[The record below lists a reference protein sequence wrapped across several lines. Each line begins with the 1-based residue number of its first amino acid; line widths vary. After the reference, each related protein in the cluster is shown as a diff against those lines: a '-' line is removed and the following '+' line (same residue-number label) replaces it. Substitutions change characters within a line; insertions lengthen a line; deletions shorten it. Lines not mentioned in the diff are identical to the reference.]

1 MIPRTARVLR
11 AAGVAAGLNF
21 AVVGVARAQDPV
33 DLGQLAGFIQW
44 GGVAASVVVFALA
57 LVLLRGLSHLS
68 ASLCQRFVSRRPTI
82 QKIESASRFIV
93 YLIAIVIAGR
103 LSLRMD
109 ATALTVVGGGLA
121 FAVGFAMRDLVAAVI
136 AGVTIMFDRPFQV
149 GDRVEYAGQYGDVIK
164 IGLRS
169 VRMNTLDHNVITIP
183 NNKVLTDVTS
193 SGNYGALEMQVPFTL
208 FIGPD
213 QDVEL
218 AMTLIQEACL
228 TSPYAFLD
236 RPAPV
241 LATQVLE
248 GNFVL
253 IRITAR
259 PYVFEAVHEK
269 SFETDVTLRVRRAFR
284 EHGITTPT
292 VAIAGRV

>member
-1 MIPRTARVLR
+1 MIRRVAPVLR
-11 AAGVAAGLNF
+11 PIVPGAGLALFAAGSAQ
-21 AVVGVARAQDPV
+21 AQDQV
-33 DLGQLAGFIQW
+33 DISQLAGFIQW
-44 GGVAASVVVFALA
+44 GGVAASVVVFVLA
-57 LVLLRGLSHLS
+57 LVLLRGLEHLS
-68 ASLCQRFVSRRPTI
+68 KILCERFVSRRPTI
-82 QKIESASRFIV
+82 QMVESAARFIV
-93 YLIAIVIAGR
+93 YLITIIIAVR

-136 AGVTIMFDRPFQV
+136 AGITIMFDRPFQV

-193 SGNYGALEMQVPFTL
+193 SGNYGALEM
-208 FIGPD
+208 
-213 QDVEL
+213 

-228 TSPYAFLD
+228 TSPYAYLD
-236 RPAPV
+236 EPAPV
-241 LATQVLE
+241 LARQVLE

-259 PYVFEAVHEK
+259 PYVFEAKYEK
-269 SFETDVTLRVRRAFR
+269 SFETDVTRRVRRAFH
-284 EHGITTPT
+284 EHGIASPT
-292 VAIAGRV
+292 VVLARA

>member
-1 MIPRTARVLR
+1 MTRRLVSSLRVPIL
-11 AAGVAAGLNF
+11 AAGLSLTG
-21 AVVGVARAQDPV
+21 AGAARAQEPV

-44 GGVAASVVVFALA
+44 GGVAASVVVFVLA
-57 LVLLRGLSHLS
+57 LLLLRGLAHLS
-68 ASLCQRFVSRRPTI
+68 ASLCQRFVGRRPLI
-82 QKIESASRFIV
+82 QKTESAARFIV
-93 YLIAIVIAGR
+93 YLIAIIIAVR

-193 SGNYGALEMQVPFTL
+193 SGNYGALEMQVPFEMSLGT
-208 FIGPD
+208 D
-213 QDVEL
+213 QDIEL

-241 LATQVLE
+241 LVKQVVE

-253 IRITAR
+253 IQIVAR
-259 PYVFEAVHEK
+259 PYVFEAIHEK
-269 SFETDVTLRVRRAFR
+269 AFQTDVTLRVRRAFR
-284 EHGITTPT
+284 DHGIATPHLA
-292 VAIAGRV
+292 VAGV

>member
-1 MIPRTARVLR
+1 MTCRLASCLR
-11 AAGVAAGLNF
+11 AMVPGAGLALFAAGS
-21 AVVGVARAQDPV
+21 AQAQDQV
-33 DLGQLAGFIQW
+33 DISQLAGFIQW
-44 GGVAASVVVFALA
+44 GGVAASVVVFVLA
-57 LVLLRGLSHLS
+57 IVLLRGLEHLS
-68 ASLCQRFVSRRPTI
+68 ASLCERFVSRRPMI
-82 QKIESASRFIV
+82 QKVESASRFIV
-93 YLIAIVIAGR
+93 YLITIIIAVR

-136 AGVTIMFDRPFQV
+136 AGITIMFDRPFQV

-193 SGNYGALEMQVPFTL
+193 SGNYGALEMQVPFEMV
-208 FIGPD
+208 IGPD
-213 QDVEL
+213 EDLDL
-218 AMTLIQEACL
+218 AMTLVQEACL
-228 TSPYAFLD
+228 TSPYAYLD
-236 RPAPV
+236 EPAPV
-241 LATQVLE
+241 LAKQVLE
-248 GNFVL
+248 GNFVM

-259 PYVFEAVHEK
+259 PYVFEAKHEK

-284 EHGITTPT
+284 EHGIASPS
-292 VAIAGRV
+292 VVLAGT